1 MIFVLGQKRTMRR
14 EKGKDDKVQLFK
26 QDVSPILGD
35 RPSDIS
41 D

>member
-1 MIFVLGQKRTMRR
+1 MRR
-14 EKGKDDKVQLFK
+14 EKGRKRKKEKDDKVQLFK

-41 D
+41 V